1 MNTPSS
7 DPTADGAPF
16 LPPDWA
22 ELQPFLD
29 ELLDTPTE
37 ERAARL
43 AGLTRGNPTLQRQ
56 LEQLLAE
63 SERDMP
69 LLDQAIAHCF
79 DGLVKDG
86 SATPLPEVLAG
97 RYRVGRELGR
107 GGMAS
112 VYLARDEKHGR
123 DVAIKVIRQ
132 DLSASLGHERFLRE
146 IEIAARLRHPNI
158 VPLYDSGEASGS
170 LFFVMPYEEGQSL
183 REQLRHTGA
192 LPIADALGVLRDVA
206 RALAHAHEH
215 GVVHRDIKPDNVMLS
230 GGAAVVTDFGIAKAV
245 SVALTDAPD
254 GTLTQAGTVIGTPAY
269 MAPEQAT
276 GDSGVDHRAD
286 IYSFGCLG
294 YELFAGRPPFQE
306 QTSHL
311 LIAAHIAS
319 VPRPVGE
326 LRPDVPTAVGDLLAR
341 CLAKAPADRPQSARD
356 LLPILD
362 GGASAIASSA
372 RPALARKAHHWSRQ
386 RTWAATAIVVGVAA
400 TIGYVAI
407 KTASAAA
414 PVTVAVLPFANFAP
428 GDSTMD
434 LVADGLAD
442 EVASLLGRVPG
453 ILIKSRTGARRYRGQ
468 LAPDVT
474 EAGARLKAD
483 YLLTA
488 VIRQERGRWILSA
501 DFEHAADA
509 RSLWD
514 ARFDVSPNEQ
524 TAVADSIAGSLTAE
538 LRRQFPRAI
547 GVAPARSTHQQTV
560 DPEANRL
567 YLNGQGRL
575 ARRGLSVKE
584 AVDLFRQAIRHD
596 SLFAP
601 AYSGLSMALALST
614 WFHKVPAPRLRGE
627 IVAPARRALSLDS
640 TQSLAHV
647 ALGLAHWQA
656 FHWDSAA
663 SEFQTAIR
671 LNPRDVEARVQYGR
685 LLKDSGRFTQSLIQ
699 LRAARE
705 LDPASALVLSHM
717 TTAYL
722 MNGQLDS
729 AVAESRRALETDS
742 TNYTTLL
749 AGTWVNLAADR
760 PKEAHALAVRTP
772 QDQESMGYFLAKS
785 GDIEGAREVLRRLD
799 TGPHWWGAE
808 TQRAL
813 TYLGLGDTAL
823 ALSALERA
831 TDAGEIWPMSAS
843 IAQPPYDAIR
853 KSARFR
859 VLLERVGLGE
869 YAPTLTR

>member
-1 MNTPSS
+1 MP
-7 DPTADGAPF
+7 DGASF
-16 LPPDWA
+16 LPSEWA
-22 ELQPFLD
+22 RLQPMLD
-29 ELLDTPTE
+29 ELLDVPVE
-37 ERAARL
+37 QRAIRL
-43 AGLTRGNPTLQRQ
+43 PELTRGDSALHRQ

-63 SERDMP
+63 AERDTP
-69 LLDQAIAHCF
+69 LLDGSVAHRF
-79 DGLVKDG
+79 NELASDD
-86 SATPLPEVLAG
+86 SIPAPPEVLAG

-123 DVAIKVIRQ
+123 DVAVKVIRS

-158 VPLYDSGEASGS
+158 VPLYDSGEAGDS

-183 REQLRHTGA
+183 RERLRQGGA
-192 LPIADALGVLRDVA
+192 LPISDALSVLRDVA
-206 RALAHAHEH
+206 RALAYAHEH

-245 SVALTDAPD
+245 SAALTDAGD

-276 GDSGVDHRAD
+276 GDAAIDHRAD
-286 IYSFGCLG
+286 IYSLGCLG
-294 YELFAGRPPFQE
+294 YEVFAGRPPFHE
-306 QTSHL
+306 QSSHL
-311 LIAAHIAS
+311 LIAAHIATI
-319 VPRPVGE
+319 PRPIGE
-326 LRPDVPTAVGDLLAR
+326 LRPDLPPAVADLLSR

-356 LLPILD
+356 LLPTLE
-362 GGASAIASSA
+362 GGSSA
-372 RPALARKAHHWSRQ
+372 NASPATPAWQRKARHWSRH
-386 RTWAATAIVVGVAA
+386 RTWVAIAIVAGVAA
-400 TIGYVAI
+400 TIGYFAI

-442 EVASLLGRVPG
+442 EVASSLARVPG
-453 ILIKSRTGARRYRGQ
+453 ILIKSRIGARRYRGQ

-509 RSLWD
+509 RTVWD

-547 GVAPARSTHQQTV
+547 GVAPARSIHQQTTN
-560 DPEANRL
+560 PEANRL
-567 YLNGQGRL
+567 YLNGQGKL
-575 ARRGLSVKE
+575 ARRGQSVKE
-584 AVDLFRQAIRHD
+584 AVELFRQAIRLD
-596 SLFAP
+596 SLYAP
-601 AYSGLSMALALST
+601 AYSGLSMALALSP
-614 WFHKVPAPRLRGE
+614 WFHRVPAPTLRGE
-627 IVAPARRALSLDS
+627 IIATARRALDLDS
-640 TQSLAHV
+640 SLSQPHV
-647 ALGLAHWQA
+647 ALGVAYWLAFDWAHA
-656 FHWDSAA
+656 ER
-663 SEFQTAIR
+663 EFQTAVR

-685 LLKDSGRFTQSLIQ
+685 LLKDSGRYSASLVQ

-705 LDPASALVLSHM
+705 VDPASALVLSHM

-729 AVAESRRALETDS
+729 ALLESGRALQTDS
-742 TNYTTLL
+742 INYTTLL

-760 PKEAHALAVRTP
+760 PKEAHALALRTP
-772 QDQESMGYFLAKS
+772 DDQESMGYFLAKS
-785 GDIEGAREVLRRLD
+785 GDVEGAREILRRLD
-799 TGPHWWGAE
+799 ARPHWWGAE

-813 TYLGLGDTAL
+813 TYLGLGDTAQ

-843 IAQPPYDAIR
+843 VAQPPYDAIR
-853 KSARFR
+853 RSARFR
-859 VLLERVGLGE
+859 VLLGRVGLAD
-869 YAPTLTR
+869 YIPALTVWRSP